1 VQPSSDNKQ
10 PLETI
15 MTHFS
20 KAISPGYSAT
30 GTFSRRFGGVLKRGW
45 LAYMNWRLQQ
55 MSINRLRHMSD
66 RELSDIG
73 LCRSQIEFAVR
84 GQAEGQSVF
93 NGR

>member
-1 VQPSSDNKQ
+1 
-10 PLETI
+10 

-30 GTFSRRFGGVLKRGW
+30 GTLSRRVGEALKRGW
-45 LAYMNWRLQQ
+45 LAYMDWRLQQ
-55 MSINRLRHMSD
+55 MTVNRLRHMSD
-66 RELSDIG
+66 RELKDIG

-84 GQAEGQSVF
+84 GQAEGQPAF